1 MGKQAS
7 PSAID
12 HRPSTISFPRKDAMP
27 DVICL
32 GEALID
38 FIPLESG
45 VHLIDVDAFKKA
57 PGGAPANVAAG
68 LAKLGNSSAFVGKVG
83 DDAFG
88 RFLAKTF
95 ADAGVDIS
103 RMLYD
108 TNARTGLAFVSLT
121 AEGVPEFMFYRN
133 PSADMLLTAE
143 ELDGEFIRSARA
155 FHYGSITLISEPSK
169 SATEA
174 AIEHAS
180 KGGLLISYDPN
191 LRRPLW
197 PSESHA
203 KREMLAAM
211 VHPHVVKVSEE
222 ELRFLSDRS
231 DPSDPS
237 DLSDQ
242 SEQLLSAY
250 PNIKLLAVTRGAE
263 GCYFKTRRAEG
274 WVTGFK
280 VDVVDTTGAGDGFV
294 AGMLSRLLDLVPGS
308 DEIEALSAEDLHGV
322 FRFANAV
329 AGLTTTKRGAISALP
344 SRAEVERML
353 EER

>member
-1 MGKQAS
+1 
-7 PSAID
+7 
-12 HRPSTISFPRKDAMP
+12 MP

-45 VHLIDVDAFKKA
+45 VSLMDVSGFKKA

-88 RFLAKTF
+88 RFLERTF
-95 ADAGVDIS
+95 ADAGVDVS

-108 TNARTGLAFVSLT
+108 ASARTGLAFVSLS
-121 AEGVPEFMFYRN
+121 AAGVPEFMFYRN

-174 AIEHAS
+174 AIHHAS
-180 KGGLLISYDPN
+180 EAGLLISYDPN

-197 PSESHA
+197 PSEAHA
-203 KREMLAAM
+203 KREMLGAM
-211 VHPHVVKVSEE
+211 VHPHVVKLSEE
-222 ELRFLSDRS
+222 ELAFLSDTS
-231 DPSDPS
+231 DQS
-237 DLSDQ
+237 DLSDL
-242 SEQLLSAY
+242 SERLLDAY
-250 PNIKLLAVTRGAE
+250 PNLKLVAVTLGAE
-263 GCYFKTRRAEG
+263 GCYFRTAKAEG
-274 WVTGFK
+274 AVPSFK
-280 VDVVDTTGAGDGFV
+280 VEVVDTTGAGDGFV

-308 DEIEALSAEDLHGV
+308 EEIEALKAEDLHGV

-329 AGLTTTKRGAISALP
+329 AGLTTTKRGAITALP
-344 SRAEVERML
+344 SRPEVEEML
-353 EER
+353 SRTGR